1 MMRPIHLRMARAAI
15 NWTVREL
22 AARSG
27 VNKNTIS
34 RYEAEK
40 EILTGSLVQIQD
52 VLLQQGLRFIESDD
66 EMGPGVRVVLE
77 FGDTVGRGGEK
88 TDKKHPLRANLKK
101 RSQKKT

>member
-1 MMRPIHLRMARAAI
+1 MRPIHLRMARAALK
-15 NWTVREL
+15 WTVREL

-27 VNKNTIS
+27 VNKNTVA

-40 EILTGSLVQIQD
+40 EILTGSLVHIQD
-52 VLLQQGLRFIESDD
+52 VLLEQGVRFIESDD

-88 TDKKHPLRANLKK
+88 TDKKRPLRANLKK